1 MNKVRLASLA
11 LAAFAVSF
19 GSVAMADCGG
29 RQGLLAKLQANKSS
43 GCGGGGLLGFE
54 LLA

>member
-29 RQGLLAKLQANKSS
+29 CGGRQGLLAKVARKEGS
-43 GCGGGGLLGFE
+43 
-54 LLA
+54 